1 MAKTQ
6 AESNMDDPL
15 EAFAWMFSA
24 GIPDMRGGG
33 GKFPNQPLVP
43 PQCWPAVSQMLWDF
57 GCRFHADKQTKWI
70 KPAEGP
76 LSNFTLGQLADSPEE
91 MVAGAAA
98 MAVDQFPE
106 IAAEVAAV
114 QPGDHEK
121 ALKEFEGRLLD
132 SVSRLQAARQRL
144 EGGAANDDA

>member
-6 AESNMDDPL
+6 AESNMDDPQ
-15 EAFAWMFSA
+15 EAFAWMFAA
-24 GIPDMRGGG
+24 GIPDSRGGG

-43 PQCWPAVSQMLWDF
+43 PPCWPALSKMLWDF
-57 GCRFHADKQTKWI
+57 GCRFHADEQTKWI
-70 KPAEGP
+70 EQAGGP
-76 LSNFTLGQLADSPEE
+76 LTNFSVGRLSDSRPEE
-91 MVAGAAA
+91 VVAGVAA

-106 IAAEVAAV
+106 VAAEVAAV

-132 SVSRLQAARQRL
+132 SVSRLGAARERL
-144 EGGAANDDA
+144 ERGNL